1 MIIGVVIDLQ
11 EDFVNGPLGTSEAKA
26 IIPYIKNEL
35 KNRHYDLIVC
45 TGDHHEDN
53 ESYRKTLE
61 GKRIPC
67 HCIKGSK
74 GSYLADE
81 AKFLPVKVPLN
92 MFYKHT
98 FGSLALPDILMDE
111 ACGYGEDITEIHIM
125 GVCTDICVISNAL
138 ILRSAFPSVPI
149 YVHANGCAGT
159 TPENHESALKVM
171 QSCLIDVYEEV

>member
-1 MIIGVVIDLQ
+1 MIIGIVVDLQ
-11 EDFVNGPLGTSEAKA
+11 EDFVNGSLGTPEAKA

-45 TGDHHEDN
+45 TGDQHEDN
-53 ESYRKTLE
+53 ERYRETLE
-61 GKRIPC
+61 GKRIPI
-67 HCIKGSK
+67 HCVKGSK
-74 GSYLADE
+74 GSFLVDE
-81 AKFLPVKVPLN
+81 ANILPYNIPLN

-149 YVHANGCAGT
+149 YVHAKGCAGSS
-159 TPENHESALKVM
+159 PEAHKKALDIM
-171 QSCLIDVYEEV
+171 THCCIDIWEEV